1 MTNTTYTDCRSEVG
15 ITVGV
20 IDAIITLCRLLHER
34 DMSGDEV
41 AQALQD
47 LRHDENFANLLRRM
61 VGDEVIAP

>member
-15 ITVGV
+15 ITVGI
-20 IDAIITLCRLLHER
+20 IDAIIMLCRLLHGR

-47 LRHDENFANLLRRM
+47 LGHDENFAGLLRRM
-61 VGDEVIAP
+61 AGDEVMAP

>member
-1 MTNTTYTDCRSEVG
+1 MTNTTYTNCRSEIGVTVG
-15 ITVGV
+15 I

-47 LRHDENFANLLRRM
+47 LGHDENFAGLLRRIA
-61 VGDEVIAP
+61 GDEVIAP

>member
-15 ITVGV
+15 ITVGI

-41 AQALQD
+41 VQALQD
-47 LRHDENFANLLRRM
+47 LKHDENFAGLLRRM
-61 VGDEVIAP
+61 AGDEVIAP

>member
-15 ITVGV
+15 ITVGI
-20 IDAIITLCRLLHER
+20 IDAIITLCRLLHGR
-34 DMSGDEV
+34 DTSGDEV

-61 VGDEVIAP
+61 AGDEVMVP

>member
-20 IDAIITLCRLLHER
+20 IDAIITLCRLLSGR
-34 DMSGDEV
+34 DTSGDEV

-47 LRHDENFANLLRRM
+47 LRHDGDFAGLLRRM
-61 VGDEVIAP
+61 AGDEVM